1 MDKDF
6 QELVEAISKKK
17 EESSLTIKWA
27 AVISII
33 VIVCGALFGGYV
45 SNANRLTRLEAQYDF
60 TVRSVTDL
68 KESQA
73 RIEMMVQEIRLDQQ
87 RRANKELDRDH
98 VRQ

>member
-1 MDKDF
+1 MDNNLE
-6 QELVEAISKKK
+6 ELAEAISRKK

-27 AVISII
+27 AVISIL
-33 VIVCGALFGGYV
+33 VVVCGALFGGYV

-73 RIEMMVQEIRLDQQ
+73 RVETLVQEIRLEQQ
-87 RRANKELDRDH
+87 RRASKE
-98 VRQ
+98 

>member
-1 MDKDF
+1 VDNNLK
-6 QELVEAISKKK
+6 ELAEAISRKK

-27 AVISII
+27 AVISIL
-33 VIVCGALFGGYV
+33 VVVCGALFGGYV

-73 RIEMMVQEIRLDQQ
+73 RVETLVQEIRLEQQ
-87 RRANKELDRDH
+87 RRASKE
-98 VRQ
+98 

>member
-1 MDKDF
+1 MEKDI
-6 QELVEAISKKK
+6 EDLAEAISKKK

-27 AVISII
+27 AVISIL
-33 VIVCGALFGGYV
+33 VVVCGALFGGYV

-73 RIEMMVQEIRLDQQ
+73 RIEVLVTEIRLDQQ
-87 RRANKELDRDH
+87 RRLHEAKDR
-98 VRQ
+98 Q

>member
-1 MDKDF
+1 MDKNF
-6 QELVEAISKKK
+6 EELATMLSQKK

-73 RIEMMVQEIRLDQQ
+73 RIEIMVQEIRLDQQ

>member
-1 MDKDF
+1 MDNNLE
-6 QELVEAISKKK
+6 ELAEAISRKK

-27 AVISII
+27 AVISIL

-73 RIEMMVQEIRLDQQ
+73 RVETLVQEIRLEQQ
-87 RRANKELDRDH
+87 RRAGKEIDRDH

>member
-1 MDKDF
+1 MD
-6 QELVEAISKKK
+6 QNLEELAEAISRKK

-27 AVISII
+27 AVISIL

-73 RIEMMVQEIRLDQQ
+73 RVETLVQEIRLEQQ
-87 RRANKELDRDH
+87 RRASKE
-98 VRQ
+98 

>member
-1 MDKDF
+1 MEQDLNNLA
-6 QELVEAISKKK
+6 EILTKKK

-27 AVISII
+27 AVISIL
-33 VIVCGALFGGYV
+33 VVVCGALFGGYV

-73 RIEMMVQEIRLDQQ
+73 RIEVLVTEIRLDQQ
-87 RRANKELDRDH
+87 KRTHYDSRDQT
-98 VRQ
+98 RQ